1 MPNAART
8 NRQAVMLKS
17 VTANQ
22 QQYVGLQELSALART
37 LQPFIGPQKK
47 YRFIQNVRS
56 GESAL
61 TCSCFC
67 AIQNLEPTCAL
78 GQLVC
83 ETLQEHEK
91 IYHTGSG
98 CLMFL
103 AGAWSSAALLGLC
116 QGISVT
122 QIISIMNEGIEIC
135 LDAVRKSAL
144 LFNGLD
150 VRLSRRST
158 AAVHGLELSLSE
170 EAFCVASNLPF
181 NFQAPPAKV
190 YQQAQNIRGQRQIKL
205 SRYFCENKSEMV
217 SEFETCSFA
226 HIAEGL
232 SHSCDNLMKLA
243 VEVMQVQS
251 RSNQD
256 ITTVTFD
263 ISKVTTCV
271 LFGLPEDCSCAVPG
285 CIVLLSDEQ
294 VSVFHH
300 LKTKRLKVALI
311 DGDLSH
317 SYHHMGFKR
326 PAGMQHV
333 RDQPSV
339 SESSTED
346 KWVKKVVKLF
356 LDLGV
361 NLILLTGVACKPMD
375 QNCCRNQI
383 LVVEKLNSSVLRTFA
398 QSTGS
403 ALVTYPSQLR
413 DHCVG
418 TGVQLALWR
427 DLSCYDRKLVPVN
440 ISTEENTGLV
450 TAILTS
456 SVQCKS
462 QLQQD
467 RFWACAYRLHHALK
481 DRALL
486 PGAGRTEMF
495 CIHLLQKQAQNCRE
509 KSTNSVP
516 PSAAGTAVALHT
528 SVMLEL
534 MADGL
539 MDYITTVM
547 INSGKMSKVEARTIV
562 TRQLQTFDV
571 HQGNATKFPQLVL
584 GNENEA
590 FVFPSRKQTEC
601 APAVEV
607 YDNLCVKQEAWR
619 RALDLVFLVLQTD
632 EEVVSGLDQKM
643 EKDTMML

>member
-1 MPNAART
+1 MPE
-8 NRQAVMLKS
+8 S
-17 VTANQ
+17 VAANQ
-22 QQYVGLQELSALART
+22 HQNVGLQKLSALAT
-37 LQPFIGPQKK
+37 TSHPFIGPQKK
-47 YRFIQNVRS
+47 YKFIQDDKS

-67 AIQNLEPTCAL
+67 TIQNLEPTCAL
-78 GQLVC
+78 GQLVY
-83 ETLQEHEK
+83 ETLLEQER

-103 AGAWSSAALLGLC
+103 AGAWSRAALLGLR

-122 QIISIMNEGIEIC
+122 QIISAMNEGIEIC
-135 LDAVRKSAL
+135 LEAVRKSMV

-150 VRLSRRST
+150 VRPSRRST
-158 AAVHGLELSLSE
+158 AAVHSLELSLAE
-170 EAFCVASNLPF
+170 KTSNMSF
-181 NFQAPPAKV
+181 DSQATLAKV
-190 YQQAQNIRGQRQIKL
+190 YQQAQNIRGQRQTKL
-205 SRYFCENKSEMV
+205 SRYFCETKSEMV
-217 SEFETCSFA
+217 SQFETFSVA
-226 HIAEGL
+226 HIAEAL
-232 SHSCDNLMKLA
+232 SHSCDNAMKLA
-243 VEVMQVQS
+243 VEAMQVQS
-251 RSNQD
+251 QSNQD

-263 ISKVTTCV
+263 ITKVMTCV
-271 LFGLPEDCSCAVPG
+271 LLGLPEDCSCAVPG
-285 CIVLLSDEQ
+285 CIVLLSHEQ
-294 VSVFHH
+294 VSVYHH
-300 LKTKRLKVALI
+300 LKTKHLKVALI
-311 DGDLSH
+311 NGDLSH
-317 SYHHMGFKR
+317 SYRHMGFKK
-326 PAGMQHV
+326 PAGMQHI
-333 RDQPSV
+333 RDQPGV
-339 SESSTED
+339 SGSSTED
-346 KWVKKVVKLF
+346 TWVNKVVKLF

-361 NLILLTGVACKPMD
+361 NLILLTGVACKAMD
-375 QNCCRNQI
+375 QHCCRHQI
-383 LVVEKLNSSVLRTFA
+383 LVVEKLSSSVLRTFA
-398 QSTGS
+398 KSTGS
-403 ALVTYPSQLR
+403 ALVTYPSQLGR
-413 DHCVG
+413 HCVG

-440 ISTEENTGLV
+440 ISTEGNTGLV

-462 QLQQD
+462 QLLED

-495 CIHLLQKQAQNCRE
+495 CIHHLQKQAQYCRE

-516 PSAAGTAVALHT
+516 PRAAGTAVALHT

-547 INSGKMSKVEARTIV
+547 TNSGKLSKVKARTIV
-562 TRQLQTFDV
+562 TRQLQTFDG

-590 FVFPSRKQTEC
+590 VAFPSGKKTEC

-607 YDNLCVKQEAWR
+607 YDNLSVKQDAWR
-619 RALDLVFLVLQTD
+619 RALDLVLLVLQTD

-643 EKDTMML
+643 EKDIIML